1 MVSRSLILWN
11 DVAPTSEWID
21 LQIPSIVKSCIN
33 LMKKALIFAS
43 CILRKKRGV
52 HGFQNTKPLIWA
64 RLNDWEAGR
73 ICALVNDV
81 CEDSAEEGW
90 GMGHREFEVNSAAR
104 RYNSMV
110 LDGKIRSA
118 VRTITDRDPGGLL
131 APDDIDSKSGDT
143 VIDVLRGKHPD
154 AAIPFDFH
162 FDEYPE
168 PHPGEGLMERSLIL
182 L

>member
-1 MVSRSLILWN
+1 
-11 DVAPTSEWID
+11 
-21 LQIPSIVKSCIN
+21 
-33 LMKKALIFAS
+33 
-43 CILRKKRGV
+43 
-52 HGFQNTKPLIWA
+52 
-64 RLNDWEAGR
+64 
-73 ICALVNDV
+73 
-81 CEDSAEEGW
+81 
-90 GMGHREFEVNSAAR
+90 
-104 RYNSMV
+104 MV

-168 PHPGEGLMERSLIL
+168 PHPGEGLMERYTSLRSRL
-182 L
+182 PKRHVDSREVLGQWVLMPSC